1 MIFFSTSSELVITDQ
16 SKFVLEAKLFFLFNQ
31 TDNRSIMML
40 THPDDWVTR
49 ESHAGNGAHDFSILG
64 HSDTPTGAWKV
75 SVWSFTDSVGV
86 GRL

>member
-1 MIFFSTSSELVITDQ
+1 
-16 SKFVLEAKLFFLFNQ
+16 
-31 TDNRSIMML
+31 MML

-75 SVWSFTDSVGV
+75 SVWSFMDSVGV
-86 GRL
+86 RKALMALCQVVSLPKSLSLQVG